1 MRHLISTPKRA
12 TRRFSRKLASSAVLI
27 CVVTLLVVGV
37 APTPLHASVPG
48 FQPAD
53 LTPQGPFS
61 PWFGSV
67 TSDVVLSKQS
77 GQPPTVYQD
86 PANDNVNSGNRAKVY
101 MAIRA
106 GIRNFAEKCVFG
118 PPDTVGPLGCDS
130 AQAVN
135 QWPTQLCEEIF
146 QGIRDQNLIV
156 PKFALAMENAVSCG
170 HPVDGRLTAARV
182 GQCLDFE
189 YLVDPNTVKWNELVK
204 VRVGTKLTSHY
215 LFTANFQLDLRFE
228 LCNSGNVDAS
238 DSNSSPLTVDPYYN
252 PDHLPDCLVPDG
264 SGGYRKLCGITVTFR
279 NVSVSHRKTAGT
291 VDWIKLIGNAKADQ
305 KIADGF
311 TNQRKALDPATLA
324 DVLTTQNAEIRAGAQ
339 KVVDLLGTDPR
350 FTVVFSLNDNVAAA
364 PAAPVGPFYSEFGL
378 ETLLPGGLNVE
389 LRQEQFALLEVAGFS
404 GCNGVH
410 AASVRVVG
418 RNFLPNHVG
427 LFSVHNASRSV
438 PNVGGAFNTDASGV
452 FDTGDLPISAQTGD
466 RIEVLAGD
474 GTRTATGVLDPISE
488 CIP

>member
-1 MRHLISTPKRA
+1 MRRLISKPKPT

-67 TSDVVLSKQS
+67 TSDVVLYKGS

-106 GIRNFAEKCVFG
+106 GIRNYADACVFG
-118 PPDTVGPLGCDS
+118 PLGAIGPFGCNS
-130 AQAVN
+130 APKVN
-135 QWPTQLCEEIF
+135 QWPTRLCEEIF
-146 QGIRDQNLIV
+146 QGIRDQNLIF
-156 PKFALAMENAVSCG
+156 PRFAIAMENAVSCG
-170 HPVDGRLTAARV
+170 HPIDGRLTAARV

-204 VRVGTKLTSHY
+204 VRIGTNLTSHY

-238 DSNSSPLTVDPYYN
+238 DSNSSPLTVNPYYN
-252 PDHLPDCLVPDG
+252 PDHLPDCVVPDDA
-264 SGGYRKLCGITVTFR
+264 GGYKNVCGMTVTFR

-291 VDWIKLIGNAKADQ
+291 VDWIKHIGNATADQ

-311 TNQRKALDPATLA
+311 TNQRKVLDPATLA
-324 DVLTTQNAEIRAGAQ
+324 DVLKTQNAEIRAGAQ
-339 KVVDLLGTDPR
+339 KVVNLLGTDPR
-350 FTVVFSLNDNVAAA
+350 FTVVFSLNDNVALA
-364 PAAPVGPFYSEFGL
+364 PAAPVGPFFSEFGIPS
-378 ETLLPGGLNVE
+378 LLPGGLNVE
-389 LRQEQFALLEVAGFS
+389 LRQEQFALLEVAGSS
-404 GCNGVH
+404 GCLGVQS
-410 AASVRVVG
+410 ASVGVVG
-418 RNFLPNHVG
+418 RNFLPNHSG

-438 PNVGGAFNTDASGV
+438 PDVGGVFNTDASGV
-452 FDTGDLPISAQTGD
+452 FDTGALPISAQTGD
-466 RIEVLAGD
+466 RLEAFAGD